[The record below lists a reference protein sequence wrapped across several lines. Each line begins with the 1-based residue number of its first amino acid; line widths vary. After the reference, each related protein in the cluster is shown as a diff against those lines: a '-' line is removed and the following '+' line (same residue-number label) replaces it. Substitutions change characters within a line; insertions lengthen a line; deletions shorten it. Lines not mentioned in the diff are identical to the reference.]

1 VISGDNLGNNQNLEV
16 ELLLKNLLKMR
27 LDHSPNDNL
36 SGIATEMSYV
46 SLFTWL
52 LIVQPTSI
60 LEFGSGLGTLTKLVK
75 RTVPEITLL
84 GIETDLRLCSY
95 LQLLF
100 PNYSFSR
107 MLSEDAL
114 LAQKPDFIIV
124 DSPVTRS
131 EMKILSS
138 YLSDSEQDIWVFFEN
153 LQIVSRF
160 RFYLVGLAGS
170 RSPRL
175 FENSFPKLNG
185 QAALLLLQ
193 KKSSLVNVIVV
204 FFHLLKTL
212 IATVSIRWGI
222 VGQLRKLIRDSYTIS
237 TWDV

>member
-1 VISGDNLGNNQNLEV
+1 MSGDNLGSIQNLDV
-16 ELLLKNLLKMR
+16 EILLKNLLKMR
-27 LDHSPNDNL
+27 LDHSPNENL

-46 SLFTWL
+46 SLFTYL
-52 LIVQPTSI
+52 LMLQPNSI
-60 LEFGSGLGTLTKLVK
+60 LEFGSGLGTLTKLVQK
-75 RTVPEITLL
+75 SRPEARLL
-84 GIETDLRLCSY
+84 GIETELRLCSY
-95 LQLLF
+95 LQLSF

-107 MLSEDAL
+107 VLAENAL
-114 LAQKPDFIIV
+114 LAQQPDFIIV
-124 DSPVTRS
+124 DSPVTRK

-138 YLSDSEQDIWVFFEN
+138 YLSEIDQDIWVFFEN

-160 RFYLVGLAGS
+160 RFWLAGLAGG

-193 KKSSLVNVIVV
+193 KKPSMVNVIVV
-204 FFHLLKTL
+204 FLHLLKTL
-212 IATVSIRWGI
+212 VATISIRRGI
-222 VGQLRKLIRDSYTIS
+222 VGRLRELIRDSYTIS